1 LVDWA
6 FSQEPKILEP
16 DLTDNCHILSTIWAT
31 GNTGAKDALDWTFPT
46 NATRIN
52 IFRLLARRWH
62 QKGLNI
68 SAVAFSFAGPPI
80 ANWLLG

>member
-6 FSQEPKILEP
+6 FSQEPKILQP
-16 DLTDNCHILSTIWAT
+16 DLTDNFRILSTIWAT

-52 IFRLLARRWH
+52 IFRLLARRSH
-62 QKGLNI
+62 QKELNI
-68 SAVAFSFAGPPI
+68 SVAFSFAGPPI